1 MDELFQR
8 LQSRKS
14 EDPDVLMGRFMA
26 ADRELRRAREF
37 DYIIFNER
45 ERLARTISQISA
57 IIDAERLRIDQ
68 PEVIL

>member
-1 MDELFQR
+1 
-8 LQSRKS
+8 
-14 EDPDVLMGRFMA
+14 MGRFMA

-68 PEVIL
+68 PDVIL